1 MIHKLSL
8 CHTPFLAIKEDRKRI
23 EMRLYD
29 EKRSNIK
36 IGDILDF
43 TDLESKENMKCE
55 VIDIKLYPSFKE
67 LYKDNDK
74 SLLGYDINETASPDD
89 MLLYYPKERQEKYQA
104 MAIFIKKL

>member
-1 MIHKLSL
+1 
-8 CHTPFLAIKEDRKRI
+8 
-23 EMRLYD
+23 MRLYD

-74 SLLGYDINETASPDD
+74 SLLGYGINETASPDD